1 MSFTLEAGNL
11 AVIVGTNGCG
21 KSTILK
27 LLTRL
32 YNPDSGTILIDGEDI
47 RKYSMADL
55 RQAMATLTQDHR
67 LFPVSISENIG
78 LGFSDKVND
87 EKMIRDAAEKGGAIQ
102 LIEKL
107 DQKMETVLEPKTI
120 QYGIHVSVG
129 DGTLLGKEFHTL
141 RKSANVSGSKL
152 LSSPFQ
158 YVSYYHISRRGTS
171 KTCSVSFPSLL
182 TTCGLTFCSAQIAD
196 FYALELRQSPACSC

>member
-1 MSFTLEAGNL
+1 MSFTLEAGSL
-11 AVIVGTNGCG
+11 VVIVGTNGCG

-141 RKSANVSGSKL
+141 RKSANVSGSKI
-152 LSSPFQ
+152 LSSPLR
-158 YVSYYHISRRGTS
+158 YVS
-171 KTCSVSFPSLL
+171 
-182 TTCGLTFCSAQIAD
+182 
-196 FYALELRQSPACSC
+196 